1 MVTPR
6 SSPEGGPKK
15 LIRYWSRCLWEAMLR
30 DPKVT
35 GEAMVESNWIQ
46 AGQLPLSVVDD
57 LNAQLK
63 KPDTSGAPRT
73 GNLVYPDGHPPVSM
87 DKPQRDPVRVLVA
100 PYLLTA
106 VTLPSRARQA
116 NAIPPFWVPAL
127 VMPNGELQP
136 DPEHL
141 PFVPRA
147 LLDPPIGNRLEHW
160 PTPIASWNEYD
171 RRIRDMLADRQEGWT
186 ARLQHAED
194 MFHKVAEITVA
205 EWLQSLP
212 QNCWQ
217 RESPVIVPWANQDRS
232 ARMILPVCEEWLEKD
247 FLPGTILRVLS
258 PPAERPTASE
268 SLIVADQWHLG
279 HFGERPLNQKQRD
292 AVRAVRLLK
301 EGQVQAV
308 NGPPGTGKTSLIKT
322 LIADEVVN
330 AAVAGAEP
338 PCIIVTSTNNRA
350 IRNVLEGLTL
360 PDEDGLPDERKRW
373 LPKLT
378 HLAAFSASTVQAK
391 DAEGLLLLKDL
402 DAKIFSAGYA
412 DDAERC
418 FLERFKAWRS
428 SSGVG
433 SLEGLAREVNLTCA
447 EAALKEQLHKV
458 VATIK
463 AKATVVAQAEELVAK
478 ENSIRGCYEQLP
490 VTIAVVRAYRTQ
502 AEADASAAKQ
512 TVSNLNEEHREAI
525 ETLGNRAE
533 RHPLWM
539 RWFSF
544 LPPVEARRAELL
556 RHAAIALKYLAK
568 DDRPLGS
575 MAAVYNAIDAEF
587 TVRKDA
593 AAIRARDLEEAW
605 TVWTELEC
613 WLAEHVDP
621 KATDAFDSARRRIDV
636 ELRTRAFSLAMRF
649 REAQFLS
656 RRARWDPCWVL
667 TENKGRQGRDTRPA
681 LLRTYAY
688 VVPCVA
694 ATVYKAA
701 GHCCYYDG
709 DIERPMDLPID
720 LLIYD
725 EAGQV
730 SPDLGL
736 PLLGLA
742 RRAVAVGDV
751 HQLEPIER
759 FNEASDDR
767 LLQEEGFEEKQWSA
781 LRGQGLTHV
790 RGSVMRAFHRAT
802 AHCDRDVKEPGVLLR
817 HHFRCV
823 PKIIRYCNDLVY
835 NGQLI
840 PDRPDEEAPWIAPM
854 SWAHVRGDARKVR
867 GSWGNQPEAE
877 AIARWLAANG
887 ETIKKRYNSDLD
899 QAVAVL
905 TPYGSQTKLLREAL
919 RRHVSTVA
927 DGITIGTVHSLQGDE
942 CPIVVFSPTVTR
954 TALDAA
960 GTGRPF
966 FDTRPSI
973 LNVAVS
979 RAMSAF
985 VVIGDMGLFDRAGQ
999 PLPSTVLARHLFTEP
1014 TNELLDVL
1022 PAVAVTAPEGT
1033 QRINGTPEHR
1043 ELLVRAFEMA
1053 RSRLLISSPFLT
1065 QGAIEADNVTDLIR
1079 RATKKQGVDVVVYSG
1094 SRISKD
1100 DGSSLKTLV
1109 AALEDAGA
1117 RVLLTT
1123 RLHAKTLACDES
1135 LVVEGSFNWLSAS
1148 RDPARAKKET
1158 SFAVWGRSAQPHAA
1172 AIEAEFA
1179 ALNAVPL
1186 EEFAFVS
1193 QL

>member
-1 MVTPR
+1 
-6 SSPEGGPKK
+6 
-15 LIRYWSRCLWEAMLR
+15 MLR

-35 GEAMVESNWIQ
+35 GDVVVESNWIH

-63 KPDTSGAPRT
+63 EPDTSGEPRRA
-73 GNLVYPDGHPPVSM
+73 NLDSPDGRPPVSM

-106 VTLPSRARQA
+106 VTLPSRARQG
-116 NAIPPFWVPAL
+116 NAIPPFWIPAL
-127 VMPNGELQP
+127 LMPNGELQP

-147 LLDPPIGNRLEHW
+147 LLDPPIGDRLEHW
-160 PTPIASWNEYD
+160 PTPIASWDEYD
-171 RRIRDMLADRQEGWT
+171 RRIRVMLVDRQEDWT
-186 ARLQHAED
+186 ARLHHAEE
-194 MFHKVAEITVA
+194 MFHKVADITVA

-212 QNCWQ
+212 ENCWQ
-217 RESPVIVPWANQDRS
+217 RERPVIVPWANQDRS
-232 ARMILPVCEEWLEKD
+232 ARLILPLCEGWLEKD
-247 FLPGTILRVLS
+247 LLAGTLMRVVS
-258 PPAERPTASE
+258 PTADHSSAIE
-268 SLIVADQWHLG
+268 TLIVADQWHLG
-279 HFGERPLNQKQRD
+279 HSGERPLNQKQRD

-322 LIADEVVN
+322 LIADAVVN
-330 AAVAGAEP
+330 AAIAGADP
-338 PCIIVTSTNNRA
+338 PRIIVTSTNNQA
-350 IRNVLEGLTL
+350 LRNVLEGLTS
-360 PDEDGLPDERKRW
+360 PDNDRLSDERKRW
-373 LPKLT
+373 LPKLM
-378 HLAAFSASTVQAK
+378 HLAAFNASAEQAK
-391 DAEGLLLLKDL
+391 DSEGLLLLRQL
-402 DAKIFSAGYA
+402 DAQIFSAGYA
-412 DDAERC
+412 DDAERY

-428 SSGVG
+428 SSGAG
-433 SLEGLAREVNLTCA
+433 PLEALPREVNLTWA

-463 AKATVVAQAEELVAK
+463 AKATVVAKAEELVAK

-490 VTIAVVRAYRTQ
+490 ATIVAVRSYRTQ

-512 TVSNLNEEHREAI
+512 TVSNLNEEHKEAI
-525 ETLGNRAE
+525 ETLGNRAKP
-533 RHPLWM
+533 HPLWM

-556 RHAAIALKYLAK
+556 RQAAIALQYLPK

-575 MAAVYNAIDAEF
+575 MAAVHNAVDAEF
-587 TVRKDA
+587 AARKA
-593 AAIRARDLEEAW
+593 ASAIQAQGLEEARN
-605 TVWTELEC
+605 VWTDLER
-613 WLAEHVDP
+613 WLAEYVDP
-621 KATDAFDSARRRIDV
+621 KAADAFDAARRRIDV
-636 ELRTRAFSLAMRF
+636 DLRTRAFSLAMRM
-649 REAQFLS
+649 REAQFLL
-656 RRARWDPCWVL
+656 RRGEWDQRWIS
-667 TENKGRQGRDTRPA
+667 TENKGRQGSDSRPE
-681 LLRTYAY
+681 LLKTYAY

-701 GHCCYYDG
+701 GHCCFYDG
-709 DIERPMDLPID
+709 KIERPMELPID

-730 SPDLGL
+730 APDLGL

-767 LLQEEGFEEKQWSA
+767 LLQEEGFEEKQWSV
-781 LRGQGLTHV
+781 LRGHGLTHV
-790 RGSVMRAFHRAT
+790 RGSVMRAFQRAT
-802 AHCDRDVKEPGVLLR
+802 AHSDKDVKEPGVLLR

-867 GSWGNQPEAE
+867 GSWDNQPEAE
-877 AIARWLAANG
+877 AIARWLAANR
-887 ETIKKRYNSDLD
+887 ETIKKLYNSDLN

-927 DGITIGTVHSLQGDE
+927 GGITIGTVHSLQGDE
-942 CPIVVFSPTVTR
+942 CPLVVFSPTVTR
-954 TALDAA
+954 MALDAA
-960 GTGRPF
+960 GTERPF

-979 RAMSAF
+979 RAMNAF

-1022 PAVAVTAPEGT
+1022 PAVAVTSLEGT
-1033 QRINGTPEHR
+1033 QRINGTAEHR
-1043 ELLVRAFEMA
+1043 RLLVRAFEMA
-1053 RSRLLISSPFLT
+1053 RSRLLIASPFLT
-1065 QGAIEADNVTDLIR
+1065 QGAIEADNVTALIR
-1079 RATKKQGVDVVVYSG
+1079 RATKKQKVDVVVYSG
-1094 SRISKD
+1094 SRTSKD
-1100 DGSSLKTLV
+1100 DGSALKALA

-1148 RDPARAKKET
+1148 RDPTRAKKET
-1158 SFAVWGRSAQPHAA
+1158 SFAVWGPSAQPHAA

-1179 ALNAVPL
+1179 ALNAVPP

-1193 QL
+1193 